1 MKIIKSISILSI
13 FILLFSCNQNVNK
26 NASEQKNVS
35 AIDSSKCKDKHADAG
50 FDKLISHSVKV
61 IGEVENPLVLTVDSL
76 LKMNVKHIDRYMSVC
91 QTGATDSVN
100 KTFEGV
106 LLKDIL
112 EKAKLK
118 QLNHKDRAFYIVAN
132 ASDNYKAV
140 FSWGEIFNNITG
152 ENVYVVFKEN
162 GEMIKEKGEMKLIIT
177 NDIKSG
183 PRHVYWLTSIE
194 VVKVK

>member
-1 MKIIKSISILSI
+1 MKIIKSISILCI
-13 FILLFSCNQNVNK
+13 FILLLSCNQNNK
-26 NASEQKNVS
+26 TAEQKNSS
-35 AIDSSKCKDKHADAG
+35 ANDSSKCKDKHADAD

-61 IGEVENPLVLTVDSL
+61 FGEVENVLELTVDSL

-106 LLKDIL
+106 SLKDIL

-140 FSWGEIFNNITG
+140 FSWGEIFNNVTG

-162 GEMIKEKGEMKLIIT
+162 GELIKEKGEMKLIVT
-177 NDIKSG
+177 NDLKTG
-183 PRHVYWLTSIE
+183 PRHVYWLTGID

>member
-13 FILLFSCNQNVNK
+13 FILLLSCNQNENK
-26 NASEQKNVS
+26 KATEQKNSS
-35 AIDSSKCKDKHADAG
+35 AKDSLKCKDKHADAN

-61 IGEVENPLVLTVDSL
+61 SGEVENVLELTVDSL
-76 LKMNVKHIDRYMSVC
+76 LKMNVKHIDSYMTVC

-112 EKAKLK
+112 VKAKLK

-140 FSWGEIFNNITG
+140 FSWGEIFNNVTG

-162 GEMIKEKGEMKLIIT
+162 REMIKEKGEMKLIIT

-183 PRHVYWLTSIE
+183 PRHVYWLTSID